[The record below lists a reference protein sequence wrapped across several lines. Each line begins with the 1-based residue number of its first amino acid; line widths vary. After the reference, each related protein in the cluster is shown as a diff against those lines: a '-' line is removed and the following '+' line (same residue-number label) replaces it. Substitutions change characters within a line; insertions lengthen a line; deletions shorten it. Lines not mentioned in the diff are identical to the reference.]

1 MSPQFRASVHTATV
15 RGTTAVDV
23 IVEVDIGNGL
33 PAFIIVG
40 LADAAVL
47 EARDRVRSAIR
58 ACGFDF
64 PSARIVVN
72 LAPAPLRKHGTG
84 FDLPIAAA
92 ILVATRQV
100 PESVAHHHLVGE
112 LSLEGHVRGVPG
124 LLSHALAARS
134 ADRDMLVPA
143 EAIDRVHAV
152 AGLNARPIRIL
163 ADLRAPNQEHVLQKR
178 TSLTAKK
185 HALDLDEVVGH
196 EAAKRALEIAAAGS
210 HNLLLVGPPGS
221 GKTMLARRLGSL
233 LPSLDDSERLEAA
246 VIHDIAGCDSTSI
259 LAGERP
265 FRAPH
270 HSSSL
275 AGLVGGGTPPRPGEI
290 SLAHHGVLFLD
301 ELPEFAPGALQSLR
315 QPLEDG
321 EVTLVRADGRI
332 RYPAQF
338 MLVAS
343 ANPCPCGFLG
353 DPERRC
359 TCPASSIGRYQN
371 RIGGPLMDRID
382 IAVRMNRIDPARL
395 LARQDCEGSI
405 HVHDRIGTAREFAF
419 AHGRLA
425 TRSLIGNDL
434 LAACKLEASERQLLA
449 AHAKRHHLS
458 GRGVTRLL
466 RVARTIADL
475 ARSERVTA
483 DAVDEAV
490 GLRITTP

>member
-1 MSPQFRASVHTATV
+1 MSPQFRAALHTATV
-15 RGTTAVDV
+15 HGTAAVTV
-23 IVEVDIGNGL
+23 TVEVDIGSGL

-58 ACGFDF
+58 ACGFEF

-100 PESVAHHHLVGE
+100 PAEVARYHLVGE
-112 LSLEGHVRGVPG
+112 LSLEGDVRSVPG
-124 LLSHALAARS
+124 LLSHALAAKAAGRVMFVAQHALGRVRAI
-134 ADRDMLVPA
+134 ADVDTVPIA
-143 EAIDRVHAV
+143 K
-152 AGLNARPIRIL
+152 LS
-163 ADLRAPNQEHVLQKR
+163 DLRTPGCVGESGGVPE
-178 TSLTAKK
+178 TSPARCEFNLK
-185 HALDLDEVVGH
+185 DVVGH
-196 EAAKRALEIAAAGS
+196 ESAKRALEVAAAGR
-210 HNLLLVGPPGS
+210 HNILLVGPPGS

-233 LPSLDDSERLEAA
+233 LPALSDHERLESA
-246 VIHDIAGCDSTSI
+246 VIHDVAGCDS
-259 LAGERP
+259 LAVLGGVRP

-275 AGLVGGGTPPRPGEI
+275 AGLVGGGVPPRPGEI

-301 ELPEFAPGALQSLR
+301 ELPEFAPGALQALR

-321 EVTLVRADGRI
+321 KVTLVRADGRVQ
-332 RYPAQF
+332 YPAEF

-353 DPERRC
+353 DPDKSC
-359 TCPASSIGRYQN
+359 TCPVSTVSRYQN

-382 IAVRMNRIDPARL
+382 IAVRMNRIDPAHMLDLHDTEDSESVRTRIERARA
-395 LARQDCEGSI
+395 LAHTDGRVESRGLTGS
-405 HVHDRIGTAREFAF
+405 
-419 AHGRLA
+419 
-425 TRSLIGNDL
+425 SL
-434 LAACKLEASERQLLA
+434 LAACRLEVAERRLLT
-449 AHAKRHHLS
+449 AHARRLHLS

-475 ARSERVTA
+475 SCHERVTA
-483 DAVDEAV
+483 LAIDEAV
-490 GLRITTP
+490 GMRIGA